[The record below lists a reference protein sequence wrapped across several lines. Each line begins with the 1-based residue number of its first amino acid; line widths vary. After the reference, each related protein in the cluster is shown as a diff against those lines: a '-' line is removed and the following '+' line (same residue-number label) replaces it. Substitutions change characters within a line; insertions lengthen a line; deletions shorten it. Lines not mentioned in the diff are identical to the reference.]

1 MKSFKD
7 LTMTDPFLFHEI
19 MGEPENSKP
28 LLEALLGKR
37 ITKMVSKSG
46 NSLLGVYVAVTTE
59 DGVCDVSLQ
68 MPEMKDIHSRVR
80 ATQAMLDSAA
90 FEPGC
95 SEDDLPNTC
104 ILMICPHDPFG
115 LGRAMCE
122 AGWKVGPLDLD
133 WDDGTR
139 TLFLNWGFTVDNAPK
154 PVSDFLHWLNKECD
168 ASVSPY
174 LTQLEKAV
182 QAYKADPFMERAYNG
197 K

>member
-90 FEPGC
+90 F
-95 SEDDLPNTC
+95 
-104 ILMICPHDPFG
+104 
-115 LGRAMCE
+115 
-122 AGWKVGPLDLD
+122 
-133 WDDGTR
+133 
-139 TLFLNWGFTVDNAPK
+139 
-154 PVSDFLHWLNKECD
+154 
-168 ASVSPY
+168 
-174 LTQLEKAV
+174 
-182 QAYKADPFMERAYNG
+182 
-197 K
+197 